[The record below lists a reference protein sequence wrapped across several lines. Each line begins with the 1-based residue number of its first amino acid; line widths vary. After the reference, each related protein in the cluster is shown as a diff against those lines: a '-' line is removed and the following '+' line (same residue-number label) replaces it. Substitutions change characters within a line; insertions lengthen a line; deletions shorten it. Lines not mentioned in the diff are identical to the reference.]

1 VSKVPEI
8 GGISLPFLPA
18 GGVSTLNSYSG
29 SIKNPNKIENSK
41 FNELFQKELNQLKFS
56 SHARTRMETRDIALS
71 EKDMARLENA
81 VDTARSK
88 GSKESLVILDDKAF
102 IVSITNY
109 TVITASE
116 KNKLESNIITN
127 IDSAVFA

>member
-1 VSKVPEI
+1 MPEI

-102 IVSITNY
+102 IVSITNN